1 VVGSLPQL
9 GNWDPSNA
17 VRAPIAREMTM
28 VTDKDLRG
36 IDPAGPDQLPRVG
49 RNGVLATEHRV
60 RVQVYP

>member
-1 VVGSLPQL
+1 
-9 GNWDPSNA
+9 